1 MKTLVDV
8 FDTVKTRLESAPMP
22 VYESEED
29 HPQGHFWVVLSVDPG
44 NLSSSGLDQRSNE
57 VTMYFR
63 PMFVGTSRRSCLDAF
78 TMGRNLLEGWNI
90 FPDEQEASRV
100 FEEETT
106 PPLLPSTG
114 VAGAFRY
121 TLTPTYRL
129 RIVR

>member
-8 FDTVKTRLESAPMP
+8 FDAVKARLESSGIT

-29 HPQGHFWVVLSVDPG
+29 KPQGYFWVVLSVDPG

-57 VTMYFR
+57 VTLYFR

-78 TMGRNLLEGWNI
+78 NMGRESLEGWDI
-90 FPDEQEASRV
+90 FPDEAAASRV

-106 PPLLPSTG
+106 PPMLPSTG

-129 RIVR
+129 RIDR